1 MTELAT
7 EASLAE
13 RDLPELV
20 QLLQEQQ
27 WTGLLSLHR
36 GLATKSITVEKGR
49 MVFATSSDPDER
61 LGFLLMRR
69 GMISLRQL
77 MSASTRVVPGKRLGT
92 LLVEDGVLTAKG
104 LVRGVVDTS
113 RELILHSFTWA
124 EGRYKL
130 EAGQRPAEAITLN
143 IDPPQLILEGIRR
156 IESWKRIDRAVGGL
170 EALYRCR
177 REGAHIAQRLEL
189 SPEERQ
195 ITGTLA
201 RTRSVEWLCEQT
213 KMSSFDVCRLLWALR
228 VVGFAERVRSG
239 AGDAAVDD
247 DGLGAVLAEP
257 QGQG

>member
-1 MTELAT
+1 MPELAT

-20 QLLQEQQ
+20 QLLQQEE
-27 WTGLLSLHR
+27 WTGLLTLHR
-36 GLATKSITVEKGR
+36 GLATKSITVEKGK

-69 GMISLRQL
+69 GVISLRQL
-77 MSASTRVVPGKRLGT
+77 TDAGKRVAPGKRLGT
-92 LLVEDGVLTAKG
+92 LLVEDGVLSAKG
-104 LVRGVVDTS
+104 LVRAVVDAS
-113 RELILHSFTWA
+113 REIILHSFTWA

-170 EALYRCR
+170 DAMYRCR

-189 SPEERQ
+189 AAEERQ

-201 RTRSVEWLCEQT
+201 RTRSVEWLCGQT
-213 KMSSFDVCRLLWALR
+213 KLSSFEVCRLLWALR
-228 VVGFAERVRSG
+228 VVGFAERVTGSTSES
-239 AGDAAVDD
+239 AADD
-247 DGLGAVLAEP
+247 DGLSAVLTDP
-257 QGQG
+257 RGQG